1 MAPKRQ
7 GPAHGPQTP
16 GKRAQPVTVEYER
29 ARLAAPCTVHLRH
42 QRQRPAVPALGA
54 GLCFMVT
61 DVIEGSEGRFSIW
74 GTTPAGASVLLRTAF
89 QPYFYIAAPKG
100 QVVAASQ
107 RGVDGME
114 AEDEQ
119 IDWDAAQLDR
129 IKASQRLLNSCLS
142 GGCRIDRVEAVQRK
156 PIMFFRP
163 DLPDGETYLK
173 LSVAGDT
180 SLRRVST
187 AVHAIMVSGNLRAKG
202 LVWRDLTLYE
212 AEVSLLQRLL
222 VDVPLSGGAWLYVPS
237 AAAAA
242 EVIGPNRTPPAAEA
256 AATSTTDTAAAAAAA
271 AAAGAQRG
279 PPGGGW
285 RAVLDGERVSS
296 CDLEIVAPWHA
307 LVCLSPDATQLADPS
322 WSPFAS
328 SSDGCGSS
336 SSEAQPAAEAVP
348 PAARQAADAAKR
360 GDIAGLRM
368 MVLDVLAAAADGA
381 DRVAVASKGD
391 PVVAISCTFFPFS
404 AQGHSAPPTQQQ
416 QRQQQQ
422 EGAVTN
428 LSSAAAPP
436 GQGPGDSGGEEEE
449 GEEVLLVATAA
460 AAAGGPT
467 AAGARRPL
475 GASAAAAMGV
485 AAAAAAASET
495 LVFLL
500 HPRAAAQQQ
509 EVAERSVGA
518 AAGGGGAR
526 VLLFET
532 EADMLSA
539 WAACVNA
546 ADPDVIALFEVS
558 DTLAILQDRFAA
570 LQLSLKISRMLPRFS
585 RPMSVKKVTMYSA
598 QWVRSQSR
606 MSSTSNQETWRADI
620 DGRIVVDV
628 LRQVLT
634 AQNLSSFSLTDCVQ
648 SLLGQTI
655 EAIHVCQ
662 LPSMAYCCVWMQVLR
677 PGCLAGLLGLAGPP
691 PQLLHHQRLVP
702 GTAAMADA
710 LRVARYALRRCDAV
724 GSLLQRLATVPE
736 MFEMARATGLT
747 LGQAVNQ
754 AQMIRT
760 YSLLLRTARRQNF
773 LVPGRQEAK
782 DLQEHTFILHPV
794 ETGTVGLYKQPV
806 AILDFSSLYPSI
818 YRAHNLCYSTLLH
831 KDDQALLPADQQT
844 ITPTGAAFVKPSVR
858 PGILP
863 GILAALIAARGA
875 TRELLKAATDPATR
889 AVLDSRQKALKV
901 TANALYGFTGAGASP
916 LQCIQLADSCLAFGA
931 QGCRRAKQVVEEAAA
946 SGKLA
951 PYGGGARVV
960 YGHTDSLFLHLPQA
974 ADARQAIAA
983 GRLASKLVTAA
994 FPPPMELKFERVCHP
1009 FLLLHVNRYAGRAF
1023 ERDED
1028 VDQGGELICKGLKSM
1043 WRQTAPVLRKALHG
1057 ALVRILMEDNLR
1069 GALDFVS
1076 GEIRRL
1082 LSGQVELHELIMTGG
1097 LWRVTGQ
1104 QVENAAEGKPNSE
1117 EVKGPHASLAV
1128 RLSQR
1133 DPGRTFVLGER
1144 LPYVLLAGEKLQEDA
1159 AEDPLTAAKA
1169 GREGDLGLY
1178 WKNKLQKPLEEVF
1191 RACVPPSQQ
1200 KAVLQELTGGDH
1212 TRVKVDSL
1220 NPPPPALGPAS
1231 PPPRGVRGGG
1241 GSQGAAGAARQ
1252 SRMAAFFRAVPK
1264 CLGCKASMPG
1274 WKGDLG
1280 EAPGLCD
1287 SCART
1292 EGRWEDCYVN
1302 LLEEQAGVEARQCS
1316 AYAACRD
1323 CHSGGAVG
1331 PVLCEN
1337 GECPVTYTR
1346 LGCSSRLQLV
1356 DKQLRRMDIW

>member
-7 GPAHGPQTP
+7 APAHGPQTP

-29 ARLAAPCTVHLRH
+29 ARLAAPRTVHLRH

-100 QVVAASQ
+100 QAVNAGQ
-107 RGVDGME
+107 RGADGME

-119 IDWDAAQLDR
+119 IDWDAVQLDR
-129 IKASQRLLNSCLS
+129 IKRLLNSCLS

-187 AVHAIMVSGNLRAKG
+187 AVHAIIVSGNLRAKG
-202 LVWRDLTLYE
+202 LVWRDFTLYE

-242 EVIGPNRTPPAAEA
+242 EVLGPNRTPPAAEA

-271 AAAGAQRG
+271 AGAQRV

-285 RAVLDGERVSS
+285 RAVSDAERVSS
-296 CDLEIVAPWHA
+296 CDLEIVAPWQA

-328 SSDGCGSS
+328 SGDGCGSS

-348 PAARQAADAAKR
+348 PAARQAAEAAKR

-416 QRQQQQ
+416 QQQQQQ
-422 EGAVTN
+422 EGAGAGP
-428 LSSAAAPP
+428 SSAAAPP
-436 GQGPGDSGGEEEE
+436 GPGPGDSGGEEEE

-467 AAGARRPL
+467 AAGVRRPL
-475 GASAAAAMGV
+475 GASVAAAMGV
-485 AAAAAAASET
+485 AAAAAASET

-518 AAGGGGAR
+518 AAAGSGGAR

-558 DTLAILQDRFAA
+558 DTLAVIQDRFAA
-570 LQLSLKISRMLPRFS
+570 LQLSLKISRMLPRFAK
-585 RPMSVKKVTMYSA
+585 PMSVKKVTMYSA

-655 EAIHVCQ
+655 E
-662 LPSMAYCCVWMQVLR
+662 VLR

-691 PQLLHHQRLVP
+691 PQQLHHQRLVP
-702 GTAAMADA
+702 GTADTADA

-1028 VDQGGELICKGLKSM
+1028 VEQGGELICKGLKSM

-1069 GALDFVS
+1069 GALEFVS

-1231 PPPRGVRGGG
+1231 PPPRGVRSGG
-1241 GSQGAAGAARQ
+1241 GSQGGAGAARQ

-1274 WKGDLG
+1274 WKGDLD

-1292 EGRWEDCYVN
+1292 EGRWEDCYVT

-1346 LGCSSRLQLV
+1346 LACSSRLQLV